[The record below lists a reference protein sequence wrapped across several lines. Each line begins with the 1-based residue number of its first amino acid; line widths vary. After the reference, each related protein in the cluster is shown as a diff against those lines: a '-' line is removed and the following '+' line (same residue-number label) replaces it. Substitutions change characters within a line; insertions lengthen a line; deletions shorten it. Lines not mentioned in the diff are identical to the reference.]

1 MMTTIAILAPAA
13 ALLEK
18 ERAAASVHSR
28 AKGAKEVRAR
38 KATVLDT
45 IPVTMTA
52 LLDHLER
59 EAKEENPASL
69 VKEREAKERGRER
82 VVPVAVALPDL
93 AEREAKERERVVL
106 VAVALPDLA
115 ERERVVPVAVALL
128 DPAEREAKAIPME
141 LDTTA
146 ATM

>member
-82 VVPVAVALPDL
+82 VVPVAL
-93 AEREAKERERVVL
+93 
-106 VAVALPDLA
+106 ALPDLA

-128 DPAEREAKAIPME
+128 DPAEMEAKAIPME

-146 ATM
+146 ATMTAPL